1 MHFHNIGIDN
11 QEGVEEDFQRDL
23 STEFGEG
30 SEAEAA
36 NIFLVKQGKHH
47 FFKSFSNR
55 YCYATPLLFILFR
68 KKLFIR
74 VVEVYYVEIGQGKCM
89 CRFAATHGCW
99 SR

>member
-36 NIFLVKQGKHH
+36 NISLVEQGKHRIVITSN
-47 FFKSFSNR
+47 FVTKSM
-55 YCYATPLLFILFR
+55 LLC
-68 KKLFIR
+68 
-74 VVEVYYVEIGQGKCM
+74 EIVK
-89 CRFAATHGCW
+89 AHV
-99 SR
+99 